1 MKGNK
6 NMKKIILC
14 DEQMQTI
21 ATYMNDEI
29 REWRHDTYMGCEP
42 EVFLKQYY
50 LRLIYEQ
57 GEEAADEFEVILSCE
72 FGINIMDYVSL
83 AEKWNAIDMYEDTK
97 ELYI

>member
-29 REWRHDTYMGCEP
+29 REWCHDTYMGCEP

-57 GEEAADEFEVILSCE
+57 GEEAADEFEEILS
-72 FGINIMDYVSL
+72 SSS
-83 AEKWNAIDMYEDTK
+83 
-97 ELYI
+97 ELILWITFRWLKNGML